1 MPENLITTKKL
12 SNTFWTAF
20 FNAFLL
26 PLSRFINQQIAY
38 MQLLSKTFHGLEDIL
53 AQELKEIGA
62 QNIVTHKRAVAYE
75 GDKAM
80 MYRANMALRTALNV
94 LMPIKEFT
102 IENQNDFYEKVRA
115 IDWGQYFKVRKT
127 ILVNAT
133 ANSPIFDHSHF
144 LELRTKDAIA
154 DYFSDKAGR
163 RPNVDK
169 ENPQVRIDVYLSN
182 NNCTISLNS
191 SGEALFKRGYR
202 AHHGQASLNE
212 VLAAGM
218 VLKTGWKGQNE
229 LVDPF
234 CGSGTILTEAA
245 LIAANIR
252 PGSYRTQFGF
262 EHWIDFDRKILELVQ
277 EEDDQKKIEVPIL
290 GVDNSPRQIGFSK
303 ANIQSAFLQK
313 YIAVQTGDFESV
325 QGEDERGTIITN
337 PPYDKRVKTHEIDR
351 LYRRFGDHLK
361 QQFKGYDAWVLSGN
375 DHAIRNIG
383 LKTNSRT
390 VLFNGPIETRLCEY
404 KLF

>member
-1 MPENLITTKKL
+1 
-12 SNTFWTAF
+12 
-20 FNAFLL
+20 
-26 PLSRFINQQIAY
+26 

-53 AQELKEIGA
+53 ARELEILGA
-62 QNIVTHKRAVAYE
+62 KNITKHKRAVAYE
-75 GDKAM
+75 GEEAM
-80 MYRANMALRTALNV
+80 MYRANLALRTALNV
-94 LMPIKEFT
+94 LRPVKTFT
-102 IENQNDFYEKVRA
+102 IENQDDFYQQVRE
-115 IDWGQYFKVRKT
+115 IPWDQYFKVRKT

-133 ANSPIFDHSHF
+133 SNSTIFDHSHF
-144 LELRTKDAIA
+144 LALRTKDAIA
-154 DYFSDKAGR
+154 DYFTDHAGR

-169 ENPQVRIDVYLSN
+169 EQPQVRIDVYLSDN
-182 NNCTISLNS
+182 SCTISLNS

-202 AHHGQASLNE
+202 VHHGQASLNE
-212 VLAAGM
+212 VLAAGI
-218 VLKTGWKGQNE
+218 VLKSGWNGKTE

-234 CGSGTILTEAA
+234 CGSATILTEAA

-252 PGSYRTQFGF
+252 PGVYREKFGF
-262 EHWIDFDRKILELVQ
+262 EHWNDFNRKLFEEVQ

-290 GVDNSPRQIGFSK
+290 GVDNSPKQIGFAK
-303 ANIQSAFLQK
+303 VNINSAFLQK
-313 YIAVQTGDFESV
+313 YISVQSGDFESI
-325 QGEDERGTIITN
+325 QGEDEQGIIITN
-337 PPYDKRVKTHEIDR
+337 PPYDKRVRTSEVEK

-361 QQFKGYDAWVLSGN
+361 QQFKGYNAWVLSGN